1 VSLHASVFA
10 DKLDQQA
17 AFRQNAS
24 LCGGT
29 PLNHQAVNCVI
40 NGRTLTI
47 ETGEIAKQANGSAV
61 VRYGDTMV
69 LAAATAALED
79 RGELDFF
86 PLTVDYRERAYAAGK
101 IPGGFI
107 KREGRPSEKEILTS
121 RIIDRPIRPLFA
133 DGYSKET
140 QVLCMVLSV
149 DQQNDPDIVAVIA
162 ASTALTLSDIPFVGP
177 IGAVRM
183 GYLDE
188 RLVVNPTYKELEKS
202 LLNMVVAGTRDAIV
216 MVEGGA
222 NELPESIMLSALET
236 AHQALQP
243 CIDLQLHLQRILGK
257 SKIPVEAPV
266 HDATLVQQV
275 RTMASERLTAV
286 LAIEGKL
293 ERQEALQVLEQEVMQ
308 ALLGEAGEGQ
318 EAKQRSKVIRTIFH
332 DLESQEM
339 RRQTLEE
346 GRRADGRGTTD
357 IRPIS
362 GRVSLLPRTHG
373 SALFTRGE
381 TQALV
386 VATLGTQAD
395 EQLVDD
401 LEGRVSKHFMLHYNF
416 PSFSVG
422 EVGRLGG
429 PGRREIGHGA
439 LCERALRPLL
449 PSHDAFPYTIRVVS
463 DIMESNGSSSMA
475 TVCGSTLALMDAGVP
490 IKAPVAGIAMGL
502 ITQGNK
508 VAILSDIMGLED
520 HLGDMDFKV
529 AGTMQGVTAIQMDI
543 KTIGV
548 SQEIMAQA
556 LEQARQGRLYILQAM
571 ESILRAPRQQTSTY
585 APRIVTLKV
594 HKDKVREVIGPG
606 GKTIRGIIEATGVTI
621 DIEDDGTVVIASADE
636 TAAQAAVR
644 MVRELTQ
651 EAEIGQ
657 IYLGTVRKIMDFGA
671 FIEIFPGTD
680 GLLHIS
686 QISDKRI
693 NKVTDEFQEGDQ
705 LLVKV
710 LEVDRN
716 GRIRLSHKEAIRERE
731 ATKIG

>member
-1 VSLHASVFA
+1 M
-10 DKLDQQA
+10 
-17 AFRQNAS
+17 N
-24 LCGGT
+24 
-29 PLNHQAVNCVI
+29 PQAVSHVI
-40 NGRTLTI
+40 NGRTLVI
-47 ETGEIAKQANGSAV
+47 ETGEIAKQANGSAI

-69 LAAATAALED
+69 FAAATAAPEE
-79 RGELDFF
+79 RTGIDFF
-86 PLTVDYRERAYAAGK
+86 PLTVDYRERTYAAGK

-107 KREGRPSEKEILTS
+107 KREGRPSEKEILTA
-121 RIIDRPIRPLFA
+121 RIIDRPVRPLFA
-133 DGYSKET
+133 PGYAKET
-140 QVLCMVLSV
+140 QVMCMVLSV
-149 DQQNDPDIVAVIA
+149 DLENDPDVVAVIA
-162 ASTALTLSDIPFVGP
+162 ASTALTLSDIPFLGP
-177 IGAVRM
+177 IGAVRV
-183 GYLDE
+183 GYINE
-188 RLVVNPTYKELEKS
+188 RVVVNPTYAELGKS
-202 LLNMVVAGTRDAIV
+202 ALNMLVAGTREAIV

-222 NELPESIMLSALET
+222 QELPESIIHLALDT

-243 CIDLQLHLQRILGK
+243 CIDLQLHLQRTVGK
-257 SKIPVEAPV
+257 AKMAVAPPAK
-266 HDATLVQQV
+266 DLALIQQV
-275 RTMASERLTAV
+275 ESLASSRLRQA
-286 LAIEGKL
+286 LALEGKL
-293 ERQEALQVLEQEVMQ
+293 ERQEALQMVEHDVLQ
-308 ALLGEAGEGQ
+308 ALAGDATAHEAG
-318 EAKQRSKVIRTIFH
+318 QRQKTIKALMH

-339 RRQTLEE
+339 RRKILEE
-346 GRRADGRGTTD
+346 GCRADGRGLD
-357 IRPIS
+357 AIRPIS

-386 VATLGTQAD
+386 VATLGTQGD

-401 LEGRVSKHFMLHYNF
+401 LEGKTSKNFMLHYNF
-416 PSFSVG
+416 PPYSVG
-422 EVGRLGG
+422 EVGPSRG

-439 LCERALRPLL
+439 LAERAMRPVL
-449 PSHDAFPYTIRVVS
+449 PSRESFPYTIRVVS

-475 TVCGSTLALMDAGVP
+475 TVCGSSLAMMDAGVP
-490 IKAPVAGIAMGL
+490 IKTSVAGIAMGL
-502 ITQGNK
+502 IAEGGQ

-529 AGTMQGVTAIQMDI
+529 AGTAQGVTAIQMDI
-543 KTIGV
+543 KTTGV
-548 SQEIMAQA
+548 SQEIMGRA
-556 LEQARQGRLYILQAM
+556 LEQARQGRLHILQEM
-571 ESILRAPRQQTSTY
+571 EAILQAPRQQTSAY
-585 APRIVTLKV
+585 APRIVTIRV
-594 HKDKVREVIGPG
+594 HKDKVREIIGPG

-621 DIEDDGTVVIASADE
+621 DVEDDGTVVIAASEEQAS
-636 TAAQAAVR
+636 QAAVR
-644 MVRELTQ
+644 MIRELTQ

-731 ATKIG
+731 TVATS

>member
-1 VSLHASVFA
+1 
-10 DKLDQQA
+10 
-17 AFRQNAS
+17 
-24 LCGGT
+24 
-29 PLNHQAVNCVI
+29 LNHQAVSHVI
-40 NGRTLTI
+40 NERTLTI

-61 VRYGDTMV
+61 ARYGDTMV
-69 LAAATAALED
+69 FAAATAAPEE
-79 RGELDFF
+79 RGGLDFF
-86 PLTVDYRERAYAAGK
+86 PLTVDYREKTYAAGK

-107 KREGRPSEKEILTS
+107 KREGRPSEKETLTS

-133 DGYSKET
+133 DGYGKEA

-162 ASTALTLSDIPFVGP
+162 ASAALTISDIPFLGP

-183 GYLDE
+183 GYVDE
-188 RLVVNPTYKELEKS
+188 RLVVNPTSKELEQS
-202 LLNMVVAGTRDAIV
+202 LLNMIVAGTRDAIV

-222 NELPESIMLSALET
+222 HELPEAIIHAALET

-243 CIDLQLHLQRILGK
+243 CIDLQLHLQRTVGK
-257 SKIPVEAPV
+257 GKMPVTAPV
-266 HDATLVQQV
+266 HDAALEHQV
-275 RTMASERLTAV
+275 RSMACEHLKTA

-293 ERQEALQVLEQEVMQ
+293 ERQEAVQTLEHEIMQ
-308 ALLGEAGEGQ
+308 ALIREEEESQEAG
-318 EAKQRSKVIRTIFH
+318 QRRKSIKALLH

-339 RRQTLEE
+339 RRKILEE
-346 GRRADGRGTTD
+346 GYRADGRGTTD

-386 VATLGTQAD
+386 VATLGTHGD
-395 EQLVDD
+395 EQIVDG
-401 LEGRVSKHFMLHYNF
+401 LEGKSSKNFMLHYNF
-416 PSFSVG
+416 PPFSVG
-422 EVGRLGG
+422 EVGRFAG

-439 LCERALRPLL
+439 LAERALRRVL
-449 PSHDAFPYTIRVVS
+449 PSHEAFPYTIRVVS
-463 DIMESNGSSSMA
+463 EIMESNGSSSMA

-502 ITQGNK
+502 IAQDDK
-508 VAILSDIMGLED
+508 VAILSDILGLED

-529 AGTMQGVTAIQMDI
+529 AGTAQGVTAIQMDI

-548 SQEIMAQA
+548 SQAIMGQA
-556 LEQARQGRLYILQAM
+556 LEQARQGRMHILQAM
-571 ESILRAPRQQTSTY
+571 DTILQAPRQQTSTY

-621 DIEDDGTVVIASADE
+621 DVEDDGTVVIAATDE
-636 TAAQAAVR
+636 TASQAAVR

-686 QISDKRI
+686 QISDKRV

-731 ATKIG
+731 AAKIS

>member
-1 VSLHASVFA
+1 M
-10 DKLDQQA
+10 
-17 AFRQNAS
+17 
-24 LCGGT
+24 
-29 PLNHQAVNCVI
+29 NCVI

-47 ETGEIAKQANGSAV
+47 ETGEIAKQANGSAI

-133 DGYSKET
+133 NGYSKET

-149 DQQNDPDIVAVIA
+149 DQQNDPDVVAVIA
-162 ASTALTLSDIPFVGP
+162 ASTALTLSDIPFLGP

-183 GYLDE
+183 GYLDD
-188 RLVVNPTYKELEKS
+188 RLIVNPTYKELEKS
-202 LLNMVVAGTRDAIV
+202 LLNMVVAGTREAIV

-222 NELPESIMLSALET
+222 NELPESTILSALEA

-243 CIDLQLHLQRILGK
+243 CIDLQLHLQRMLGK
-257 SKIPVEAPV
+257 SKISVEAPV
-266 HDATLVQQV
+266 QDATLVQQV
-275 RTMASERLTAV
+275 RAVASERLKAA

-293 ERQEALQVLEQEVMQ
+293 ERQEALQLLEQEVMQ
-308 ALLGEAGEGQ
+308 TLLGEAGEGQ
-318 EAKQRSKVIRTIFH
+318 DGKQSSKAIKTIFH

-346 GRRADGRGTTD
+346 GRRADGRQTTD

-401 LEGRVSKHFMLHYNF
+401 LEGKSSKSFMLHYNF

-439 LCERALRPLL
+439 LCERAMRPVL
-449 PSHDAFPYTIRVVS
+449 PSHDAFPYTIRIVS

-475 TVCGSTLALMDAGVP
+475 TVCGSTLALMDAGIP
-490 IKAPVAGIAMGL
+490 IRAPVAGIAMGL
-502 ITQGNK
+502 ITQGDK

-543 KTIGV
+543 KTTGV
-548 SQEIMAQA
+548 SREIMAQA
-556 LEQARQGRLYILQAM
+556 LEQARQGRLHILQAM
-571 ESILRAPRQQTSTY
+571 ESILQAPRQQTSTY

-621 DIEDDGTVVIASADE
+621 DVEDNGTVVIASPDE

>member
-1 VSLHASVFA
+1 M
-10 DKLDQQA
+10 
-17 AFRQNAS
+17 
-24 LCGGT
+24 
-29 PLNHQAVNCVI
+29 NCVL

-47 ETGEIAKQANGSAV
+47 ETGEIAKQANGSAI

-133 DGYSKET
+133 NGYSKET

-149 DQQNDPDIVAVIA
+149 DQQNDPDVVAVIA
-162 ASTALTLSDIPFVGP
+162 ASTALTLSDIPFLGP

-183 GYLDE
+183 GYLDD
-188 RLVVNPTYKELEKS
+188 RLIVNPTYKELEKS
-202 LLNMVVAGTRDAIV
+202 LLNMVVAGTREAIV

-222 NELPESIMLSALET
+222 NELPESTILSALEA

-243 CIDLQLHLQRILGK
+243 CIDLQLHLQRMLGK
-257 SKIPVEAPV
+257 SKISVEAPV
-266 HDATLVQQV
+266 QDATLVQQV
-275 RTMASERLTAV
+275 RAMASERLKAA

-293 ERQEALQVLEQEVMQ
+293 ERQEALQLLEQEVMQ
-308 ALLGEAGEGQ
+308 TLLGESGEGQ
-318 EAKQRSKVIRTIFH
+318 DAKQSSKAIKTIFH

-346 GRRADGRGTTD
+346 GRRADGRQTTD

-401 LEGRVSKHFMLHYNF
+401 LEGKSSKSFMLHYNF

-439 LCERALRPLL
+439 LCERAMRPVL
-449 PSHDAFPYTIRVVS
+449 PSHDAFPYTIRIVS

-475 TVCGSTLALMDAGVP
+475 TVCGSTLALMDAGIP
-490 IKAPVAGIAMGL
+490 IRAPVAGIAMGL
-502 ITQGNK
+502 ITQGDK

-543 KTIGV
+543 KTTGV
-548 SQEIMAQA
+548 SREIMAQA
-556 LEQARQGRLYILQAM
+556 LEQARQGRLHILQAM
-571 ESILRAPRQQTSTY
+571 ESILQAPRQQTSTY

-621 DIEDDGTVVIASADE
+621 DVEDNGTVVIASPDE

>member
-1 VSLHASVFA
+1 
-10 DKLDQQA
+10 
-17 AFRQNAS
+17 
-24 LCGGT
+24 
-29 PLNHQAVNCVI
+29 LNHQAVSHGI

-47 ETGEIAKQANGSAV
+47 DTGEIAKQANGSAV

-69 LAAATAALED
+69 LAAATAAPED
-79 RGELDFF
+79 RGGLDFF

-162 ASTALTLSDIPFVGP
+162 ASSALTVSDIPFLGP

-183 GYLDE
+183 GYIDDH
-188 RLVVNPTYKELEKS
+188 LVVNPTYKELEKS

-222 NELPESIMLSALET
+222 RELSESIIHSALEC

-243 CIDLQLHLQRILGK
+243 CIDLQLHLQRTVGK
-257 SKIPVEAPV
+257 GKMPVAAPLR
-266 HDATLVQQV
+266 DAELEHQV
-275 RTMASERLTAV
+275 RTMGYERLRTA

-293 ERQEALQVLEQEVMQ
+293 ERQEALQTLENEIMQ
-308 ALLGEAGEGQ
+308 ALVGVERESQEAG
-318 EAKQRSKVIRTIFH
+318 QRSKMIKTLLH

-339 RRQTLEE
+339 RRKILEE
-346 GRRADGRGTTD
+346 GYRADGRGTTD

-362 GRVSLLPRTHG
+362 GRVSLLPRAHG

-386 VATLGTQAD
+386 VATLGTQGD
-395 EQLVDD
+395 EQVVDD
-401 LEGRVSKHFMLHYNF
+401 LEGKSSKNFMLHYNF
-416 PSFSVG
+416 PPFSVG
-422 EVGRLGG
+422 EVGRFTG

-439 LCERALRPLL
+439 LSERALRPVL
-449 PSHDAFPYTIRVVS
+449 PSHEAFPYTIRVVS

-490 IKAPVAGIAMGL
+490 VKAPVAGIAMGL
-502 ITQGNK
+502 IAQDDK

-529 AGTMQGVTAIQMDI
+529 AGTAQGVTAIQMDI

-548 SQEIMAQA
+548 SQAIMGQA
-556 LEQARQGRLYILQAM
+556 LEQARQGRMHILQAM
-571 ESILRAPRQQTSTY
+571 ETILQAPRQETSTY
-585 APRIVTLKV
+585 APRIVTIKV

-621 DIEDDGTVVIASADE
+621 DVEDNGTVVIAATDE
-636 TAAQAAVR
+636 AASEAAVR
-644 MVRELTQ
+644 MVRALTQ

-686 QISDKRI
+686 QISDKRV

-731 ATKIG
+731 ATKIS

>member
-1 VSLHASVFA
+1 LS
-10 DKLDQQA
+10 
-17 AFRQNAS
+17 
-24 LCGGT
+24 
-29 PLNHQAVNCVI
+29 HQAVSHVI
-40 NGRTLTI
+40 NGRTLVI

-61 VRYGDTMV
+61 VYYGDTV
-69 LAAATAALED
+69 VFAAATAATED
-79 RGELDFF
+79 RGDLDFF
-86 PLTVDYRERAYAAGK
+86 PLTVDYRERTYAAGK

-133 DGYSKET
+133 NGYRKET

-162 ASTALTLSDIPFVGP
+162 ASSALTLSDIPFLGP

-183 GYLDE
+183 GYIDGQ
-188 RLVVNPTYKELEKS
+188 LVVNPTYKELERS
-202 LLNMVVAGTRDAIV
+202 HLNMVVAGTRDAIV

-222 NELPESIMLSALET
+222 HELSESIVHAALET
-236 AHQALQP
+236 AHHALQP
-243 CIDLQLHLQRILGK
+243 CIDLQLHLQRTVGK
-257 SKIPVEAPV
+257 DKISVREPVQDEALA
-266 HDATLVQQV
+266 HQV
-275 RTMASERLTAV
+275 RGLAYERLRSA
-286 LAIEGKL
+286 LALEGKL
-293 ERQEALQVLEQEVMQ
+293 ERQEAIHALEQEV
-308 ALLGEAGEGQ
+308 LRTLSGEEEDNQTAG
-318 EAKQRSKVIRTIFH
+318 QRLKYVKAFFH
-332 DLESQEM
+332 ELESQEM
-339 RRQTLEE
+339 RRQILEE
-346 GRRADGRGTTD
+346 GRRADGRGPTG

-362 GRVSLLPRTHG
+362 GRVSLLPRVHG

-386 VATLGTQAD
+386 VATLGTQGDA
-395 EQLVDD
+395 QIVDD
-401 LEGRVSKHFMLHYNF
+401 LEGKSSKNFMLHYNF
-416 PSFSVG
+416 PPFSVG
-422 EVGRLGG
+422 EVGPLRG

-439 LCERALRPLL
+439 LAERALRPML
-449 PSHDAFPYTIRVVS
+449 PSRDTFPYTVRVVS

-502 ITQGNK
+502 IAQDDK
-508 VAILSDIMGLED
+508 VAILSDILGLED

-529 AGTMQGVTAIQMDI
+529 AGTAQGVTAIQMDI
-543 KTIGV
+543 KTTGV
-548 SQEIMAQA
+548 SQEIMGQA
-556 LEQARQGRLYILQAM
+556 LEQARQGRLHILQAM
-571 ESILRAPRQQTSTY
+571 DTILQAPRQQTSTY
-585 APRIVTLKV
+585 APRIVTIKV

-621 DIEDDGTVVIASADE
+621 DVEDNGTVVIAAPDE
-636 TAAQAAVR
+636 TASQAATR
-644 MVRELTQ
+644 MIRELTQ

-731 ATKIG
+731 TTKIS

>member
-1 VSLHASVFA
+1 M
-10 DKLDQQA
+10 
-17 AFRQNAS
+17 
-24 LCGGT
+24 
-29 PLNHQAVNCVI
+29 NHQAVSHVI

-47 ETGEIAKQANGSAV
+47 ETGEIAKQANGSVV

-69 LAAATAALED
+69 LAAATAAPED
-79 RGELDFF
+79 RGGLDFF

-107 KREGRPSEKEILTS
+107 KREGRPSEKETLTS

-133 DGYSKET
+133 NGYGKET

-162 ASTALTLSDIPFVGP
+162 ASSALTVSDIPFLGP

-183 GYLDE
+183 GYIDDQ
-188 RLVVNPTYKELEKS
+188 LVVNPTYKELEKS
-202 LLNMVVAGTRDAIV
+202 LLNMVVAGTREAIV

-222 NELPESIMLSALET
+222 RELPESILHAALET
-236 AHQALQP
+236 AHEALQP
-243 CIDLQLHLQRILGK
+243 CIDLQLHLQRTVGK
-257 SKIPVEAPV
+257 GKMPVTAPMQDAALEHQV
-266 HDATLVQQV
+266 H
-275 RTMASERLTAV
+275 TMGYERLRAA

-293 ERQEALQVLEQEVMQ
+293 ERQEALQTLENEIMQ
-308 ALLGEAGEGQ
+308 ALLGEAGESQ
-318 EAKQRSKVIRTIFH
+318 EAGQRSKMIQTLLH

-339 RRQTLEE
+339 RRQILEE

-362 GRVSLLPRTHG
+362 GRVSLLPRVHG

-386 VATLGTQAD
+386 VATLGTQGD

-401 LEGRVSKHFMLHYNF
+401 LEGRSSKNFMLHYNF
-416 PSFSVG
+416 PPFSVG
-422 EVGRLGG
+422 EVGRFTG

-439 LCERALRPLL
+439 LAERAMRPVL
-449 PSHDAFPYTIRVVS
+449 PSREAFPYTVRVVS
-463 DIMESNGSSSMA
+463 DILESNGSSSMA

-490 IKAPVAGIAMGL
+490 IKASVAGIAMGL
-502 ITQGNK
+502 IAQGDK

-529 AGTMQGVTAIQMDI
+529 AGTAQGVTAIQMDI

-548 SQEIMAQA
+548 SHAIMGQA
-556 LEQARQGRLYILQAM
+556 LEQARQGRMHILQAM
-571 ESILRAPRQQTSTY
+571 EAILKAPRQQTSTY
-585 APRIVTLKV
+585 APRIVTIKI

-621 DIEDDGTVVIASADE
+621 DVDDSGTVVIAAADE
-636 TAAQAAVR
+636 TASQAAVR

-731 ATKIG
+731 AAKIS

>member
-1 VSLHASVFA
+1 MSHQSVS
-10 DKLDQQA
+10 Q
-17 AFRQNAS
+17 
-24 LCGGT
+24 
-29 PLNHQAVNCVI
+29 VI

-47 ETGEIAKQANGSAV
+47 ETGEVAKQANGAAV
-61 VRYGDTMV
+61 VRYGDTLV
-69 LAAATAALED
+69 LAAATAAKEE
-79 RGELDFF
+79 RGDLDFF
-86 PLTVDYRERAYAAGK
+86 PLTVDYRERTYAAGK

-133 DGYSKET
+133 DGYRKET

-149 DQQNDPDIVAVIA
+149 DFENDPDIVAVIA
-162 ASTALTLSDIPFVGP
+162 ASTALTMSEVPFLGP

-183 GYLDE
+183 GYIDGQ
-188 RLVVNPTYKELEKS
+188 LVVNPTYKELEKS
-202 LLNMVVAGTRDAIV
+202 ALNMVVAGTRDAIV

-222 NELPESIMLSALET
+222 NELAEPIMLAALEM

-243 CIDLQLHLQRILGK
+243 CIDLQLHLQSKVGK
-257 SKIPVEAPV
+257 PKAATVSTPKNTLIEQRVHELAAIRLREA
-266 HDATLVQQV
+266 
-275 RTMASERLTAV
+275 
-286 LAIEGKL
+286 LALEGKL
-293 ERQEALQVLEQEVMQ
+293 ERQDALQLLENEITTTIMSENDGSPSQAQYGKMIKSVL
-308 ALLGEAGEGQ
+308 
-318 EAKQRSKVIRTIFH
+318 H

-339 RRQTLEE
+339 RRQIVEE
-346 GRRADGRGTTD
+346 GRRADGRGVVD

-362 GRVSLLPRTHG
+362 GRVSFLPRVHG

-386 VATLGTQAD
+386 AATLGTQAD
-395 EQLVDD
+395 EQIVDD
-401 LEGRVSKHFMLHYNF
+401 LEGRTSKNFMLHYNF
-416 PSFSVG
+416 PPYSVG
-422 EVGRLGG
+422 EVGALRG

-439 LCERALRPLL
+439 LAERALRPVL
-449 PSHDAFPYTIRVVS
+449 PSRDTFPYTVRVVS
-463 DIMESNGSSSMA
+463 DILESNGSSSMA
-475 TVCGSTLALMDAGVP
+475 TVCGTTLALMDAGVP

-502 ITQGNK
+502 IAENEQ

-529 AGTMQGVTAIQMDI
+529 AGTAQGVTAIQMDI
-543 KTIGV
+543 KTTGV
-548 SQEIMAQA
+548 SPQIMAQA
-556 LEQARQGRLYILQAM
+556 LEQARQGRLHILQSM
-571 ESILRAPRQQTSTY
+571 EAILHEPRQQTSTY
-585 APRIVTLKV
+585 APRITTMKV

-621 DIEDDGTVVIASADE
+621 DVEDDGTVVIAAPDE
-636 TAAQAAVR
+636 LAAQSAVR
-644 MVRELTQ
+644 MIRELTQ

-686 QISDKRI
+686 QISEKRI

-716 GRIRLSHKEAIRERE
+716 GRIRLSHKEAIRDRE
-731 ATKIG
+731 ASKIG